1 METKEKDFSF
11 PNWERRRKGIIEREF
26 RGKRKEVE
34 GA

>member
-1 METKEKDFSF
+1 METKEKDSF
-11 PNWERRRKGIIEREF
+11 PNWERRRKEIIEREF